1 MINEVLI
8 TKPILSEKVWGNN
21 ELNNLFNYNSETP
34 LGEIWLYSPYKKN
47 ESILSGLNS
56 KEVYGKASEIFPNF
70 KLLIKLIYTSK
81 WLSVQLHPND
91 TMAKKLENE
100 ENGKTEAWF
109 FLKDNGR
116 LKISNENK
124 KIIDS
129 LKNNDWNL
137 KEYEMNKNDI
147 AFIPAGTIH
156 TLGPNSMILEVQ
168 QSSNI
173 TYRLYDWGRK
183 REIHI
188 DKAIKVLENVE
199 SNYSISRK
207 SNGFESKYFN
217 FNIIEN
223 VEKEGFGVYVSLK
236 DFTTL
241 VLPENI
247 KHKFTGQWFEVK
259 K

>member
-21 ELNNLFNYNSETP
+21 DLNILFKHNSKTP
-34 LGEIWLYSPYKKN
+34 VGEVWLYSPYKEN
-47 ESILSGLNS
+47 ESTLIGLNS
-56 KEVYGKASEIFPNF
+56 KKVYGNASEIFPKF
-70 KLLIKLIYTSK
+70 KLLIKLIYTSQ

-109 FLKDNGR
+109 FLKNNGR

-137 KEYEMNKNDI
+137 KEYEMNENDI
-147 AFIPAGTIH
+147 AFIPAGTVH

-168 QSSNI
+168 QSSNV

-188 DKAIKVLENVE
+188 DKAIEVLKNVE
-199 SNYSISRK
+199 GSYSISR
-207 SNGFESKYFN
+207 NAQGLNSKFFN
-217 FNIIEN
+217 FNIIEDT
-223 VEKEGFGVYVSLK
+223 EKEGFGVYVSLK

-241 VLPENI
+241 IVPKNI
-247 KHKFTGQWFEVK
+247 KHKFNGKWFEVK